1 MKVHVAPVAV
11 AALPHSGLLGA
22 PGDGTGWRLGLNQ
35 ADAGYQRRA
44 FAEHEHAGIDYGGV
58 VRALGLAEGK
68 IEAVEVQALVQAW
81 YRQ

>member
-1 MKVHVAPVAV
+1 MDVAPLAV
-11 AALPHSGLLGA
+11 APPPHSGLLGA
-22 PGDGTGWRLGLNQ
+22 PGNWTGWRLRLDQ

-81 YRQ
+81 YCQ